1 MFAARPSSAG
11 SRRSSRSRSRSPR
24 SRPQSAGSSRPQSA
38 ASNQSMFS
46 QYDNAVIDKRRDLLV
61 KLLQRETMKE
71 AMFKDMQL
79 RNGGGI
85 TPTQETDAAAR
96 TMAEALVDGNI
107 DVLAALDAQDE
118 EQNGSGS
125 TAVNIQ
131 PTQPSVRVPIQPPRL
146 NIAAVQAAN
155 QANRSNS
162 NRPPRPQSARS
173 DARRSRNGG
182 SRSRSNSPRPSSAG
196 SQSARDNNKK
206 NWSPMAEAIAK
217 LYERTQH
224 LRQNNGTRSPRPQ
237 SAGSIRKSRPG
248 SSTKKNTTSTK
259 NVAAA
264 IVQEKETT
272 KVEPKQIQPPTYQPG
287 QEVKARSHS
296 RQDYRT
302 ARVIAKNN
310 DGTYD
315 LRYEFAKPAAS
326 VSSLNQNR
334 DANSHIPRKYFKANE
349 ESVHRVYGKHCS

>member
-1 MFAARPSSAG
+1 MFARPSSAG

-248 SSTKKNTTSTK
+248 SSTKKNTTSTT

-326 VSSLNQNR
+326 VSSLNQQR

-349 ESVHRVYGKHCS
+349 ESVHRVMEAR